1 MKEINKLTKGKA
13 EIEAYLKRERRRRFG
28 ELRGHIPRTNYIN
41 ENDSWTMLPD
51 LPRRFK
57 NVFMSQELKT
67 IKDVLDTNIFEFGKF
82 RGFSIK
88 SLDNLIDYIEE
99 HGHKIK
105 TNEGK

>member
-1 MKEINKLTKGKA
+1 MKEINKLTKGKV
-13 EIEAYLKRERRRRFG
+13 EIEAYLKKERRRRFG
-28 ELRGHIPRTNYIN
+28 ELRGYIPRTNYIN

-67 IKDVLDTNIFEFGKF
+67 IKDVLNISVFEVLKNRNLGHK
-82 RGFSIK
+82 G
-88 SLDNLIDYIEE
+88 LDKLIDYIEE

-105 TNEGK
+105 THEGK